1 MEVADLIEGYASCY
15 AAHMPV
21 RLREGFAF
29 DSHDAV
35 ASYEGGGYL
44 TMESGCRI
52 TCEFQAEKDG
62 NGVVQLLC
70 HHILPTD
77 FAFYLLPLLCNG
89 GSAGFRGTTAAG
101 ATIIMD
107 AQRSGRPLEAAV
119 HGQQRIW
126 LVVLST
132 SQDRSLREGAD
143 YGSSQVSIDEL
154 RLLPFYAPRG
164 ATVPST
170 APSNVLEN

>member
-1 MEVADLIEGYASCY
+1 MSWAATRMEVADLIEGYASCY
-15 AAHMPV
+15 AARMPV
-21 RLREGFAF
+21 RLRE
-29 DSHDAV
+29 
-35 ASYEGGGYL
+35 
-44 TMESGCRI
+44 
-52 TCEFQAEKDG
+52 
-62 NGVVQLLC
+62 
-70 HHILPTD
+70 PTD

-154 RLLPFYAPRG
+154 RLLPLLRTSGSRRSIHRPIEC
-164 ATVPST
+164 P
-170 APSNVLEN
+170 